1 MLNNIEYEVENDEYA
16 GLDEMLDAVGSV
28 KSHYNNKED
37 NEGND
42 NNLTSQTSTFSLSDN
57 EKEEL
62 KEKIDDLRK
71 FCVMH
76 NVPLFVA
83 AAYEN
88 NKLDTGY
95 IYECLTSYDT
105 GRVLKKDDIA
115 QLILIK
121 NGFKAIPK
129 QKF

>member
-28 KSHYNNKED
+28 KSHYNSKED

-76 NVPLFVA
+76 NVPQ
-83 AAYEN
+83 
-88 NKLDTGY
+88 
-95 IYECLTSYDT
+95 I
-105 GRVLKKDDIA
+105 GRASCRERV
-115 QLILIK
+115 
-121 NGFKAIPK
+121 
-129 QKF
+129 